1 MALETYRK
9 KRNFAATTEPKGA
22 AAPVA
27 DSNIFVVQKHDAT
40 RLHYDFRLALDGVLK
55 SWAVTRG
62 PSLDPG
68 EKRLAVAVEDH
79 PLEYG
84 DFEGTIAKG
93 EYGGG
98 SVIVWDNGTWAPIGD
113 AHRGLKKG
121 HLEFELHGQKLN
133 GRWHLVRMHGK
144 PGEKRENWLL
154 IKGDDEF
161 ARPADGAD
169 ILEDRPESIKTG
181 RTIDEL
187 DGESPGWSSNTGPIE
202 KPESAEPNR
211 AAIEGA
217 APGPMPGF
225 VEPMLAT
232 LTKSPPAAERWLH
245 EIKFDGYRLQAHI
258 EDGKVT
264 LWTRGGLDWT
274 KKFGDSIQE
283 ALRNLPVRTAL
294 IDGELVAENA
304 SGISEF
310 SLLQADLSDGRSDR
324 FAYYAFDCLYLD
336 GYDLREAPLIDRKE
350 LLSQLIGINSGA
362 IRYSSH
368 FVEDGKLVLQRA
380 CGLGLEG
387 IVSKTSRSV
396 YVSGRGKSWVKAKCS
411 AKQEFVIA
419 GYVPSST
426 GRKAIGSLALGVYEG
441 ADLRYVGR
449 VGTGFSSDIA
459 EALFTRLDAMRVRSS
474 PFAKRLTTAEAR
486 QVRFVRPE
494 LIAEVDF
501 RGWTGDGLLRQAA
514 FQGLRDDK
522 PAHQVI
528 RETTMATNA
537 APESPKSSV
546 TLTHPDRVYWP
557 GEGVTKEGLADYY
570 AEAWPFMKPLIVNR
584 ALALVRCPD
593 GIGGQTF
600 FQKHAW
606 KGLNRNIVLVKDP
619 SETEPLISIR
629 DFDGLMA
636 LVQSAA
642 LEIHPWGSTAADWE
656 RPDMIVM
663 DLDPGDDVDWPTV
676 IAAAEEVRERLK
688 KAGLASFVKTSGG
701 KGLHVVSPI
710 KPKAEWPAV
719 KAFTKAIADSMAA
732 DSPERFVSTIPK
744 ARSPPIRPGRDRAPR
759 SPCLSPGRSF
769 HPRLGLTI
777 SPPATRRRASPRS
790 PIHGRISAPPR
801 RRSKKSER
809 KPSRL
814 GNDKGPRSLALQ
826 ILRLAP
832 AQGDWESRNR
842 PEADKQRG
850 LRRVRLA
857 QIPVMHGRAANAAN
871 RPLR

>member
-9 KRNFAATTEPKGA
+9 KRNFAATAEPKGA
-22 AAPVA
+22 ASPLA

-62 PSLDPG
+62 PSLNPD

-161 ARPADGAD
+161 ARQADGAD

-181 RTIDEL
+181 RTIDDL
-187 DGESPGWSSNTGPIE
+187 KGESPGWSSKTGAIE
-202 KPESAEPNR
+202 KPKRAEPTAATPNR

-217 APGPMPGF
+217 AKGPMPGF
-225 VEPMLAT
+225 LEPMLAT
-232 LTKSPPAAERWLH
+232 LTKAPPTGDRWLH

-258 EDGKVT
+258 EDGEVT

-274 KKFGDSIQE
+274 KKFGDSVRE
-283 ALRNLPVRTAL
+283 ALRNLPLRTAV
-294 IDGELVAENA
+294 IDGELVAEDS
-304 SGISEF
+304 SGVSEF
-310 SLLQADLSDGRSDR
+310 SLLQADLSEGRSDR

-336 GYDLREAPLIDRKE
+336 GYDLREAALIHRKE
-350 LLSQLIGINSGA
+350 LLSQLIGANSGA
-362 IRYSSH
+362 VRYSSH

-380 CGLGLEG
+380 CALGLEG

-441 ADLRYVGR
+441 ADLRHVGR
-449 VGTGFSSDIA
+449 VGTGFSSGVA

-474 PFAKRLTTAEAR
+474 PFAKKLTTAEAR

-501 RGWTGDGLLRQAA
+501 RGWTGDGLLRQAS

-522 PAHQVI
+522 PAREVV

-537 APESPKSSV
+537 APERPKSSV
-546 TLTHPDRVYWP
+546 TLSHPDRVYWP
-557 GEGVTKEGLADYY
+557 DEGVTKEGLADYY
-570 AEAWPFMKPLIVNR
+570 AEAWPFMKPLIVDR

-606 KGLNRNIVLVKDP
+606 KGLNRNIVLVNDP
-619 SETEPLISIR
+619 AEPEPLISIR

-642 LEIHPWGSTAADWE
+642 LEIHPWGSTVTDWE

-663 DLDPGDDVDWPTV
+663 DLDPGEDVDWPSV

-688 KAGLASFVKTSGG
+688 KAGLASFVKNSGG

-710 KPKAEWPAV
+710 EPKAEWPAV
-719 KAFTKAIADSMAA
+719 KAFTKAMADSMAA

-744 ARSPPIRPGRDRAPR
+744 ARRHGKILIDYLRNQRGMTAVSAYSTRARPGAPV
-759 SPCLSPGRSF
+759 SMPLAWEELSPEIGPGYFTTRNA
-769 HPRLGLTI
+769 PARL
-777 SPPATRRRASPRS
+777 SSVADPWADFRAAAA
-790 PIHGRISAPPR
+790 PIEEERKTAKPR
-801 RRSKKSER
+801 RKR
-809 KPSRL
+809 
-814 GNDKGPRSLALQ
+814 
-826 ILRLAP
+826 
-832 AQGDWESRNR
+832 
-842 PEADKQRG
+842 
-850 LRRVRLA
+850 
-857 QIPVMHGRAANAAN
+857 
-871 RPLR
+871 

>member
-9 KRNFAATTEPKGA
+9 KRNFAATAEPKGGS
-22 AAPVA
+22 PGA
-27 DSNIFVVQKHDAT
+27 DSDIFVVQKHDAT

-62 PSLDPG
+62 PSLNPG

-79 PLEYG
+79 PLEYA

-98 SVIVWDNGTWAPIGD
+98 AVIVWDNGTWSPIGD

-161 ARPADGAD
+161 ARSADEAD
-169 ILEDRPESIKTG
+169 ILEERPELINTG

-187 DGESPGWSSNTGPIE
+187 EGEAPGWSSKTGKIE
-202 KPESAEPNR
+202 KPDGAGAAAKPSARAPARQSPNESA
-211 AAIEGA
+211 IVDGTK
-217 APGPMPGF
+217 APLPGF
-225 VEPMLAT
+225 IEPMLAT
-232 LTKSPPAAERWLH
+232 LTKSPPTGDRWLH

-274 KKFGDSIQE
+274 HKFGDAVPA
-283 ALRNLPVRTAL
+283 ALRDLPVRTAL
-294 IDGELVAENA
+294 IDGELVVENE
-304 SGISEF
+304 SGVAEF
-310 SLLQADLSDGRSDR
+310 SLLQADLSDGRLDR

-336 GYDLREAPLIDRKE
+336 GRDLREEALIRRKE
-350 LLSQLIGINSGA
+350 LLSRLIGTDRGA
-362 IRYSSH
+362 VRYSSH

-380 CGLGLEG
+380 CALGLEG
-387 IVSKTSRSV
+387 IISKISQSV
-396 YVSGRGKSWVKAKCS
+396 YVSGRGKSWMKAKCS
-411 AKQEFVIA
+411 AQQEFVIA

-426 GRKAIGSLALGVYEG
+426 GRKAIGSLVLGVYDG
-441 ADLRYVGR
+441 AELRYVGR
-449 VGTGFSSDIA
+449 VGTGFSSGVA
-459 EALFTRLDAMRVRSS
+459 EALFAELDTMRIRSS
-474 PFAKRLTTAEAR
+474 PFARRLTTAEAR

-501 RGWTGDGLLRQAA
+501 RGWTGDGLLRQAS

-522 PAHQVI
+522 PAHEIV

-537 APESPKSSV
+537 APERPKSSV
-546 TLTHPDRVYWP
+546 TLTHPDRIYWP
-557 GEGVTKEGLADYY
+557 DVGVTKEGLADYY
-570 AEAWPFMKPLIVNR
+570 AEAWPIMKPLIIGR

-619 SETEPLISIR
+619 EEPEPLISIR

-636 LVQSAA
+636 LVQSAS
-642 LEIHPWGSTAADWE
+642 LEIHPWGSTVTDWE

-663 DLDPGDDVDWPTV
+663 DLDPGDDVDWTAV

-688 KAGLASFVKTSGG
+688 NLGLASFVKTSGG
-701 KGLHVVSPI
+701 KGLHVVSPV

-744 ARSPPIRPGRDRAPR
+744 ARRHGKILIDYLRNQRGMTAVAAYSTRARPRATVSMPLAWEELTPEIGPAYFSTRNAPARLASVADPWADFRAAAAPIEE
-759 SPCLSPGRSF
+759 
-769 HPRLGLTI
+769 
-777 SPPATRRRASPRS
+777 
-790 PIHGRISAPPR
+790 
-801 RRSKKSER
+801 ER
-809 KPSRL
+809 KKAKPTR
-814 GNDKGPRSLALQ
+814 KR
-826 ILRLAP
+826 
-832 AQGDWESRNR
+832 
-842 PEADKQRG
+842 
-850 LRRVRLA
+850 
-857 QIPVMHGRAANAAN
+857 
-871 RPLR
+871 

>member
-9 KRNFAATTEPKGA
+9 KRNFAATAEPKGA
-22 AAPVA
+22 PAPAA

-62 PSLDPG
+62 PSLDPS

-79 PLEYG
+79 PLEYA

-98 SVIVWDNGTWAPIGD
+98 SVIVWDNGTWTPLGD

-121 HLEFELHGQKLN
+121 HLEFELHGRKLN
-133 GRWHLVRMHGK
+133 GRWHLVKMHGK
-144 PGEKRENWLL
+144 PAEKRENWLL

-161 ARPADGAD
+161 ARPADATD
-169 ILEDRPESIKTG
+169 ILEERPESINTG

-187 DGESPGWSSNTGPIE
+187 EGEPPGWSSKTGKIE
-202 KPESAEPNR
+202 TPGGSADSPSDGAKPSAGALDPS
-211 AAIEGA
+211 AIEGA
-217 APGPMPGF
+217 SESPMPGF

-232 LTKSPPAAERWLH
+232 LSKTPPSGERWLH

-274 KKFGDSIQE
+274 KKFGDGLQE
-283 ALRNLPVRTAL
+283 ALGNLPLRTAV

-304 SGISEF
+304 SGVSEF

-336 GYDLREAPLIDRKE
+336 GYDLRETALIHRKE
-350 LLSQLIGINSGA
+350 LLGRVIGANSGA
-362 IRYSSH
+362 VRYSSH

-380 CGLGLEG
+380 CALGLEG

-411 AKQEFVIA
+411 SKQEFVIA

-449 VGTGFSSDIA
+449 VGTGFSSGVA
-459 EALFTRLDAMRVRSS
+459 EALFARLDAMRIRSS
-474 PFAKRLTTAEAR
+474 PFAKKLTTAEAR
-486 QVRFVRPE
+486 QVRYVKPE

-522 PAHQVI
+522 PAREVV
-528 RETTMATNA
+528 RETTMTTNA
-537 APESPKSSV
+537 APERPKSSV

-557 GEGVTKEGLADYY
+557 DEGVTKEGLADYY
-570 AEAWPFMKPLIVNR
+570 AEAWPFMKPLIVDR

-619 SETEPLISIR
+619 TEPEPLISIR

-642 LEIHPWGSTAADWE
+642 LEIHPWGSTVADWE

-663 DLDPGDDVDWPTV
+663 DLDPGDDVDWTAV

-688 KAGLASFVKTSGG
+688 KAGLAAFVKNSGG

-719 KAFTKAIADSMAA
+719 KAFTKAMADSMAA

-744 ARSPPIRPGRDRAPR
+744 ARRHGKILIDYLRNQRGMTAVSAYSTRARPGAAVSMPLAWEE
-759 SPCLSPGRSF
+759 LSPEIG
-769 HPRLGLTI
+769 
-777 SPPATRRRASPRS
+777 PAYFTTRN
-790 PIHGRISAPPR
+790 AP
-801 RRSKKSER
+801 
-809 KPSRL
+809 
-814 GNDKGPRSLALQ
+814 A
-826 ILRLAP
+826 RLA
-832 AQGDWESRNR
+832 SV
-842 PEADKQRG
+842 ADPW
-850 LRRVRLA
+850 A
-857 QIPVMHGRAANAAN
+857 DFRAAEAPIEEDRKKAKTT
-871 RPLR
+871 RKK